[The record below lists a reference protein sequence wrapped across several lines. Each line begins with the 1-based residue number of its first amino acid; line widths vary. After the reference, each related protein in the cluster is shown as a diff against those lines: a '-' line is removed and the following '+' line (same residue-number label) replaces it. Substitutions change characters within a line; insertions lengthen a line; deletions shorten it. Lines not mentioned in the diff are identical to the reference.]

1 MSKLYTL
8 WGIIRKLKYVVVLFF
23 IVLINGVLD
32 DNSWM
37 ENYKRKQ
44 QIEQVKN
51 EIAELRAQYE
61 EDTRRYEAL
70 DKASEL
76 ERVAREKYFMKRA
89 DEDVF
94 VVVGDELL
102 EEMPADTLN
111 VTDAV
116 RGNNLILWK
125 MPFSALEPF

>member
-70 DKASEL
+70 DKACEL

-102 EEMPADTLN
+102 EEMPADTLT

-116 RGNNLILWK
+116 R
-125 MPFSALEPF
+125 

>member
-70 DKASEL
+70 DKSSEL

-116 RGNNLILWK
+116 R
-125 MPFSALEPF
+125 

>member
-70 DKASEL
+70 EKASEL

-116 RGNNLILWK
+116 Q
-125 MPFSALEPF
+125 

>member
-70 DKASEL
+70 DKASVL

-116 RGNNLILWK
+116 R
-125 MPFSALEPF
+125 

>member
-1 MSKLYTL
+1 MSKLNTL

-61 EDTRRYEAL
+61 EDTRRYEAR

-116 RGNNLILWK
+116 R
-125 MPFSALEPF
+125 

>member
-61 EDTRRYEAL
+61 EDTRRSEAL

-116 RGNNLILWK
+116 R
-125 MPFSALEPF
+125 

>member
-61 EDTRRYEAL
+61 EDTRRYESL

-111 VTDAV
+111 VNDAV
-116 RGNNLILWK
+116 R
-125 MPFSALEPF
+125 